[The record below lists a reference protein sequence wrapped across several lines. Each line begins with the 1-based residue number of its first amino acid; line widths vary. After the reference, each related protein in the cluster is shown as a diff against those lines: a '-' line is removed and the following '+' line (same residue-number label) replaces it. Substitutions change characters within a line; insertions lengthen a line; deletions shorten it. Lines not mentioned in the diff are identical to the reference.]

1 MCGIAGFCGKTRDNL
16 AEIKKMCDQIIF
28 RGPDAEGYWMDENTN
43 VTLGHRRLSILDL
56 SENGSQPM
64 ISASGRFV
72 IAYNGEIYN
81 FPAMKDK
88 LITEKHVTGFRS
100 SSDTE
105 VLLEAFEAYGLEA
118 IKSLKGMFAIALY
131 DRREK
136 TLHLMRDRAGEKPL
150 YYGMANGMFVF
161 ASDLAS
167 LTAMDGFHNEINQ
180 ASLEAFVR
188 YKCIPQPLSIYEHIY
203 KLIPGQILSIQA
215 PFKAPTFSTYWS
227 MAEAAIHGMQNPF
240 TGTESEAR
248 EELKHLLT
256 DAVRGQMISD
266 VPIGA
271 YLSGGIDSPLVVSVM
286 QSIST
291 APVKTFTIGFDD
303 EACNEAVFAKDIA
316 KHLGT
321 QHTELYISEKE
332 LKEVVPL
339 LPSLYSEPLAD
350 PACLPTYLL
359 SKMAKQ
365 DVTVTLSGDGGD
377 ELFCGYTIY
386 NELESRYG
394 KIFRIPY
401 PIRNLGGL
409 FIQKTPLGYHNK
421 LYTAGEYA
429 QISNIHELHEM
440 FRSEH
445 DYDAYHIVKDVANP
459 KDYLANPLLEED
471 AYLLP
476 DMAEY
481 RASRHLDLG
490 DLRSSMLYRDQTGFM
505 TDTVLNKVDR
515 AGMAVSL
522 ENRIPLMDKDI
533 MEFAWSLPIS
543 FKSDKGINKK
553 ILKEL
558 LYEYVPKSLLD
569 RPKHG
574 FEVPLTTWLSKDL
587 HEWAAELIQNS
598 YLIRDG
604 YFSDKTVHRI
614 WNTFN
619 KNHSNTLQL
628 WYILQAESWYRHTK
642 YNMIYT

>member
-1 MCGIAGFCGKTRDNL
+1 MCGIAGFCGKTTDNL

-28 RGPDAEGYWMDENTN
+28 RGPDAEGYWIDENTN

-81 FPAMKDK
+81 FQSMKDK
-88 LITEKHVTGFRS
+88 LIAENYISSFRS

-105 VLLEAFEAYGLEA
+105 VLLEAFEAYGLDA

-131 DRREK
+131 DRQEK

-150 YYGMANGMFVF
+150 YYGMVNGMFVF

-167 LTAMDGFHNEINQ
+167 ITAMDGFDNQINR

-188 YKCIPQPLSIYEHIY
+188 YKSIPQPLSIYEHIY

-215 PFKAPTFSTYWS
+215 PFKAPSFTTYWS
-227 MAEAAIHGMQNPF
+227 MAEAAINGMKNPF
-240 TGTESEAR
+240 TGTETEAR

-256 DAVRGQMISD
+256 DAVRDQMISD

-291 APVKTFTIGFDD
+291 TPVKTFTIGFDD

-386 NELESRYG
+386 NELEARYG
-394 KIFRIPY
+394 KICKIPHS
-401 PIRNLGGL
+401 IRSMGGSL
-409 FIQKTPLGYHNK
+409 IQNTPLGYHNK

-429 QISNIHELHEM
+429 QISNIHELHEL
-440 FRSEH
+440 FRCEH
-445 DYDAYHIVKDVANP
+445 NYDAYHIVKNVTDP

-476 DMAEY
+476 NMDEY
-481 RASRHLDLG
+481 RASRHLDLE

-543 FKSDKGINKK
+543 YKSDKGINKK

-574 FEVPLTTWLSKDL
+574 FEVPLTTWLSNDL
-587 HEWAAELIQNS
+587 HEWATDLIQNS

-604 YFSDKTVHRI
+604 YFSKKTVQRI
-614 WNTFN
+614 WNTFH

-642 YNMIYT
+642 YHI